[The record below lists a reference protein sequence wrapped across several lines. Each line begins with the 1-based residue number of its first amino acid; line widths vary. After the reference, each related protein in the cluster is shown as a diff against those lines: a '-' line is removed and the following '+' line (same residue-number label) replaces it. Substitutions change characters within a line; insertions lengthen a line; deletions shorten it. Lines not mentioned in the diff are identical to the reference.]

1 PWIAGI
7 DCPFGQPRRLVE
19 GIGWPRDWA
28 ACTAYVGRMDRQTF
42 RDALDAYRTPRP
54 VGDKEHRRRIDR
66 FAGGISPQKLYGV
79 PVGLMYFEAAPRLL
93 RSGVRL
99 PAHGVPGD
107 PDRTVIEAYPGVLA
121 RGLIG
126 RRSYKNDTVAK
137 QTPDQHAARRA
148 ILDGLTTRAFAAQYG
163 FTVEAPES
171 LADDS
176 GADPLDA
183 LLCAVQAG
191 WAWGQRDAGFGIP
204 ADADPL
210 EGWISDPHVEA
221 ARLADGGGIR

>member
-1 PWIAGI
+1 MRIIGIDMTSRPRRAKPITVQRCDLVGDRLIAREAVALRDFAAFDGLFAAPGPWIAGI

-28 ACTAYVGRMDRQTF
+28 GCTAYVGRMDRQTF
-42 RDALDAYRTPRP
+42 RDALDAYRAPRP

-107 PDRTVIEAYPGVLA
+107 PDRTVIE
-121 RGLIG
+121 
-126 RRSYKNDTVAK
+126 
-137 QTPDQHAARRA
+137 
-148 ILDGLTTRAFAAQYG
+148 
-163 FTVEAPES
+163 
-171 LADDS
+171 
-176 GADPLDA
+176 
-183 LLCAVQAG
+183 
-191 WAWGQRDAGFGIP
+191 
-204 ADADPL
+204 
-210 EGWISDPHVEA
+210 
-221 ARLADGGGIR
+221 